1 MFRIALRSARLL
13 ILSACAAWPVVASA
27 ADHMIRDVDLL
38 VVGGSESAVAAAVQA
53 ARLGVPRI
61 AIVNDIQWLGGQ
73 FTAEGLGAVDEW
85 TIYHGRREPF
95 PRSGLF
101 LEMMNRIE
109 RRMQEKYGHARPG
122 NSFCAWTTCEPRE
135 TERLFRDLLAP
146 YLKSN
151 GGPVELFEDYEPAEV
166 ATDGERVTGVRFM
179 STKSASPLVIRAAL
193 TIDASDWGDVIRL
206 SGASYLRGPD
216 LKSAFD
222 EPSAPTDASQVEP
235 NEMNPITYCMVLRE
249 SDRARV
255 IDPPRGY
262 DPRTFFGA
270 TDVTADQYNAI
281 GWPQGTMRP
290 FAKPWIESEMKNGPY
305 AETPSVYTH
314 RRLVDRRHL
323 NLPVGSEL
331 VLVNWP
337 LQDYPTYNFPRHVNE
352 ALEADQPGASR
363 KNLVDMT
370 PSQRRIVFEDAKRH
384 TLGLL
389 HYLQTLADSSGD
401 ENAVSFRQMEL
412 TDEFGTHDRLPWK
425 PYVREGLRLDALYML
440 RETDVRDRD
449 GVQSWADH
457 MAPDNVFGFQFN
469 IDFHPTKRIFLND
482 DNTGPWAHIHSSYRH
497 WGTHTDRA
505 GFPLRCLVPV
515 RFDGLLGAGKNLG
528 YTSIVSSAV
537 RLHGHGMMAGQAAA
551 TVAAVALNEKR
562 TPREIAARMESVR
575 KVQSLLVE
583 PEVDRFTGQRPPGV
597 LLWPYQDLPTDANCF
612 TAVNELSVRAVLV
625 GSPGQQDFRPN
636 EPIPRREVARAAIRA
651 ALATG
656 QLARHTYAVEDN
668 QRRFRDVDFYDPDYA
683 AIETLAAQL
692 SKASPTSLGADEAK
706 PKAHDFE
713 PDRPADRS
721 FVSMVFKA
729 LDWNN
734 PPAGE
739 SITRSDFAIGLWGA
753 IRKHE
758 ERAFAST
765 PRFTWSDAD
774 LDGDGRTDRDDP
786 LPFDRDN
793 DSVPDLLDSDNDG
806 DGLADGVKPPPFSG
820 RLFNFA
826 GPDTPNLPR
835 YTTDR
840 GQPFDMNRGFG
851 WSRNLSDNHR
861 RRGRSSDVSRDT
873 FLFTRETDRWECA
886 VENGRYRVTLCLG
899 DSGHAQPGQLAR
911 IEDHLA
917 ADNISTAEGEHHIA
931 TKIVEVTDGRL
942 TIDIGSGRPGFNTCL
957 NWLSIERLDNQ
968 L

>member
-1 MFRIALRSARLL
+1 MIRNVLRSARLL
-13 ILSACAAWPVVASA
+13 LLSVCAVWPGVASA
-27 ADHMIRDVDLL
+27 ADEVTREVDLL
-38 VVGGSESAVAAAVQA
+38 VVGGSESAVAATVQA

-61 AIVNDIQWLGGQ
+61 AIVNDIAWLGGQ

-101 LEMMNRIE
+101 LEIMNRIE
-109 RRMQEKYGHARPG
+109 QRMRGKYGHARPG

-135 TERLFRDLLAP
+135 TERLFRELLAP
-146 YLKSN
+146 YQRSN
-151 GGPVELFEDYEPAEV
+151 GGSVELFEDYEPV
-166 ATDGERVTGVRFM
+166 AVDTADERVTGVRFV
-179 STKSASPLVIRAAL
+179 STKSAPPLAIRATL

-206 SGASYLRGPD
+206 SGARYLRGPD
-216 LKSAFD
+216 LKSAFN

-249 SDRARV
+249 SDRAGV

-262 DPRTFFGA
+262 DPRTYFGA
-270 TDVTADQYNAI
+270 TIVTAEQYKAV
-281 GWPQGTMRP
+281 GWPKGTMGP
-290 FAKPWIESEMKNGPY
+290 FARPWIESEMKNGPY
-305 AETPSVYTH
+305 GETPSVYTH

-352 ALEADQPGASR
+352 ALEANEPGASR

-370 PSQRRIVFEDAKRH
+370 PSQRRIVFDDAKRH

-389 HYLQTLADSSGD
+389 HYLQTLADSSDD
-401 ENAVSFRQMEL
+401 ENAVSFRRMEL
-412 TDEFGTHDRLPWK
+412 TDDFGTADRLPWK

-457 MAPDNVFGFQFN
+457 MVHDNVFGFQFN

-505 GFPLRCLVPV
+505 GFPLRCLVPA

-551 TVAAVALNEKR
+551 TVAAVALDERR
-562 TPREIAARMESVR
+562 TPREVAARIESVR
-575 KVQSLLVE
+575 QVQSLLVE
-583 PEVDRFTGQRPPGV
+583 PPVDRFTGQRPPGV
-597 LLWPYQDLPTDANCF
+597 LLWPYHDLPTDADCF
-612 TAVNELSVRAVLV
+612 EAVNQLSVRTVLV
-625 GSPGQQDFRPN
+625 GSPGQQDFRPS

-656 QLARHTYAVEDN
+656 SLTRHIYAVEDN

-692 SKASPTSLGADEAK
+692 SETNPASLGTDGKETTRREFKPDHPADEL
-706 PKAHDFE
+706 
-713 PDRPADRS
+713 
-721 FVSMVFKA
+721 FVREVFTA
-729 LDWNN
+729 FDWKN

-739 SITRSDFAIGLWGA
+739 PITRSNFAIGLWDA
-753 IRKHE
+753 IREHDE
-758 ERAFAST
+758 LAFASS
-765 PRFTWSDAD
+765 PRFESSDVD

-793 DSVPDLLDSDNDG
+793 DSVPDLLDSDNDE
-806 DGLADGVKPPPFSG
+806 DGLADGVKPPPFTG
-820 RLFNFA
+820 RRFNFA
-826 GPDTPNLPR
+826 GP
-835 YTTDR
+835 
-840 GQPFDMNRGFG
+840 
-851 WSRNLSDNHR
+851 
-861 RRGRSSDVSRDT
+861 
-873 FLFTRETDRWECA
+873 
-886 VENGRYRVTLCLG
+886 
-899 DSGHAQPGQLAR
+899 
-911 IEDHLA
+911 
-917 ADNISTAEGEHHIA
+917 
-931 TKIVEVTDGRL
+931 
-942 TIDIGSGRPGFNTCL
+942 
-957 NWLSIERLDNQ
+957 
-968 L
+968 